1 MKQEME
7 KSRLIL
13 NFPRYIYDLMKSLG
27 FFSNRK
33 AKIGLT
39 IFLCYV
45 GLAIIGPFVAPYS
58 PYNSSFPIN
67 LSPSFS
73 HILGTDA
80 YGRDIFSRLLY
91 GAAPTLLTGLSV
103 GFFATLITMVVGITA
118 GLKGGKLDALLDGF
132 SYVFIIIPGI
142 MFIILIGSLYI
153 GRGITF
159 GTWGIIAA
167 LTFTGWG
174 WGSRVL
180 RSQTK
185 SLVTRNFILSSKLIG
200 ESSISIIF
208 RQVVKNIFPLIISTF
223 FFAAMYGVLGL
234 TWIEFFGL
242 GSITAVN
249 WGTMLYWASS
259 NTAYL
264 SGEWWWYIPVSLL
277 IAGLAVSFSLM
288 NSGFDEIGNPSLKIY
303 KKKKLLSKRAKAHNL
318 SRSRGSIDRNSVSKN
333 KPSDEVGGK

>member
-1 MKQEME
+1 MSMNNKQAG
-7 KSRLIL
+7 IL
-13 NFPRYIYDLMKSLG
+13 RKASSSFYNLMKNLG

-39 IFLCYV
+39 ILIAYV
-45 GLAIIGPFVAPYS
+45 IFAIIGPFVAPYS
-58 PYNSSFPIN
+58 PYATNFGIN
-67 LSPSFS
+67 LPPSFT
-73 HILGTDA
+73 HLLGTDA

-91 GAAPTLLTGLSV
+91 GAAPTILTGLSV
-103 GFFATLITMVVGITA
+103 GLFSTLIAMLIGITA
-118 GLKGGKLDALLDGF
+118 GLKGGKIDSILDGF

-142 MFIILIGSLYI
+142 MFIILIGSLFI
-153 GRGITF
+153 GRGIVF

-174 WGSRVL
+174 WGARVL

-200 ESSISIIF
+200 ESGISIIF
-208 RQVVKNIFPLIISTF
+208 RQVVRNIFPLILSGF
-223 FFAAMYGVLGL
+223 FFASMYGVLGL

-249 WGTMLYWASS
+249 WGTMLFWASS

-277 IAGLAVSFSLM
+277 IAGLGVSFALM
-288 NSGFDEIGNPSLKIY
+288 NSGFDEVGNPSLKTY
-303 KKKKLLSKRAKAHNL
+303 SRKKQIRKNRKKAFLETQPKKTKSTEFDAN
-318 SRSRGSIDRNSVSKN
+318 
-333 KPSDEVGGK
+333 GGK